1 MKNRTFAEAFFR
13 DKRAIIG
20 AIGVLLIVILGI
32 FAPAIAPFQK
42 GYTSEILLPPSSLH
56 WLGTDKLGLDIFS
69 EIIWGARTS
78 IYVSLLAV
86 AVASLI
92 GIPLGLISGYFKGKI
107 GAVIDSLI
115 EIFLTIPQLALMIV
129 TAAILGSSITNV
141 AVIIGVFAW
150 PPLARVCRNAT
161 LKVAE
166 MPYIEAARCSGISNY
181 SILFKHILINIIG
194 SILVNL
200 TLTMASAVLSESSM
214 SFLGLGDPNTWSW
227 GLMLRQA
234 WNAGSVLATPNPWWW
249 WLFPSLFI
257 MLYVVS
263 FNLLG
268 NGINDALNPKGRDD

>member
-1 MKNRTFAEAFFR
+1 MQNRTFFQAFIR
-13 DKRAIIG
+13 DKRAVAG
-20 AIGVLLIVILGI
+20 AIGVLIIVILGV
-32 FAPAIAPFQK
+32 FAPLIAPFQK
-42 GYTSEILLPPSSLH
+42 GYTSDILLPPSSLH
-56 WLGTDKLGLDIFS
+56 YLGTDKLGLDVFS

-78 IYVSLLAV
+78 IYISLLAV
-86 AVASLI
+86 AVAACI

-107 GAVIDSLI
+107 GALIDSII

-129 TAAILGSSITNV
+129 TAAILGSSISNV

-166 MPYIEAARCSGISNY
+166 MPYIEAARCVGISNR
-181 SILFKHILINIIG
+181 SILFRHILINIVG